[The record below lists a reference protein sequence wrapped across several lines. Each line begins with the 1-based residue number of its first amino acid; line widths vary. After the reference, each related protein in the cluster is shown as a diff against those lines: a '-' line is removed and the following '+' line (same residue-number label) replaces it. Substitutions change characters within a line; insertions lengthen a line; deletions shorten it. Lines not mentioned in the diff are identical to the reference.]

1 MSKFASNIL
10 SLFVAMTTNAT
21 TFKLRL
27 LSFKLFCFL
36 VFVVV
41 FCCVFASSS
50 AQTTRETRT
59 NGVPSAENLVVILNG
74 NRRKDCAGIDARAR
88 RIRTALRENTK
99 TSEERSRAS
108 VVTILFAADDRNDR
122 CELLKRRVLASE
134 EEEERKNE
142 ERRREREKT
151 KKTKNTIQT
160 TIQTT
165 TEEQM
170 MISFEYATLPRREDE
185 NKPPIGGP
193 RTRALSVRVSQW
205 IRERR
210 ERRRRGEGEGEEEK
224 EEEVYAFVED
234 DSEALMY
241 FAAIAKE
248 TRGGAT
254 ESLFDDVSFATIT
267 GVGFGGNN
275 HSADAG
281 AAAGAANGDDD
292 VKEEDDNSSE
302 SSTSSEKM
310 LDDMEAQWMRM
321 ESRKRAETIEVTSFE
336 RRLREIREKRRNS
349 ATEIRMAREMGSSFA
364 DESLVG
370 VVMTHKNRPEYC
382 EKAVEALLQQT
393 HRKVEIVIVDDGSE
407 EAHVKRLEQFVHSRK
422 KDDTLKSVKI
432 VKIAKP
438 GKYLGEAR
446 NFGCSKLSE
455 KTEYVLFSDDDNLAE
470 TNEIET
476 MLRVL
481 VHTKADVVTASN
493 EFFVTAANGTNVVV
507 GSYHPLGNALFPGI
521 FENVF
526 GDANALWRK
535 SAFTS
540 LEGFAKDT
548 SYSLQDWEILA
559 KASSSGLKLIT
570 VPAPALYK
578 YRTHAKSM
586 SKQKEADASSSNP
599 YEDMQFTGPLRGFA
613 PLGEELVQL
622 ATFSKTMRKEYEAM
636 EKTVRTLRKED
647 GGGGADA
654 ALGKVALK
662 VLCKTLTYGSTTE
675 TEYVADGTFDAAPLS
690 SQDNWHVHGEG
701 GFKPVDGAILVPGNE
716 EMLTEDAAGSTLV
729 SGAWQRIEVNQ
740 LEAEPL
746 VLSGW
751 AKVIIDASK
760 DDDVELL
767 DTFEKSADFSLHAD
781 VEFSD
786 GTKKYGVSANFPE
799 SSEWSR
805 SIAVIDE
812 EKRIASITLVC
823 MRRWRPR
830 AALFDDISLQPLNSR
845 AVACDLA
852 GVAEEDD
859 TTSEKQTRR
868 TRRRISKVEL

>member
-1 MSKFASNIL
+1 MGERKGRKKRTSSSSRA
-10 SLFVAMTTNAT
+10 
-21 TFKLRL
+21 
-27 LSFKLFCFL
+27 
-36 VFVVV
+36 VVV
-41 FCCVFASSS
+41 FFVVCAFLLQSSISFAS
-50 AQTTRETRT
+50 AKTRT
-59 NGVPSAENLVVILNG
+59 KEEEEQQQQQQQQRLVVVLDGNRAENCAIE
-74 NRRKDCAGIDARAR
+74 RRARAVEE
-88 RIRTALRENTK
+88 ALLLERWPARG
-99 TSEERSRAS
+99 EEETTTTEKKKKKKKKKKI
-108 VVTILFAADDRNDR
+108 VLLLAADDRNDR
-122 CELLKRRVLASE
+122 CELLKRRLDE
-134 EEEERKNE
+134 EKERDY
-142 ERRREREKT
+142 
-151 KKTKNTIQT
+151 
-160 TIQTT
+160 
-165 TEEQM
+165 
-170 MISFEYATLPRREDE
+170 FEYATLPRDAL
-185 NKPPIGGP
+185 KPIGGP
-193 RTRALSVRVSQW
+193 RTRALSVRVSNW

-210 ERRRRGEGEGEEEK
+210 ESNSG

-241 FAAIAKE
+241 FAAMSKE

-254 ESLFDDVSFATIT
+254 ESFYDDVSFATLT
-267 GVGFGGNN
+267 GIEFSDRGISDGDVVV
-275 HSADAG
+275 
-281 AAAGAANGDDD
+281 DDD
-292 VKEEDDNSSE
+292 DDHEEDDVGG
-302 SSTSSEKM
+302 SSEKM
-310 LDDMEAQWMRM
+310 LDDLEARWMLM
-321 ESRKRAETIEVTSFE
+321 ESRKRAETIEVMSLE
-336 RRLREIREKRRNS
+336 RRLKEIRDERRKS
-349 ATEIRMAREMGSSFA
+349 ATEIKMAREMGSSFA
-364 DESLVG
+364 DEARVG

-382 EKAVEALLQQT
+382 EKAVEALLKQT

-407 EAHVKRLEQFVHSRK
+407 DAHVERLENFVDSTKNR
-422 KDDTLKSVKI
+422 DDADKSVQI

-446 NFGCSKLSE
+446 NLGCSKLSD

-540 LEGFAKDT
+540 LEGFAKDA

-559 KASSSGLKLIT
+559 KASSSGLKLVT
-570 VPAPALYK
+570 VPAPALYN

-586 SKQKEADASSSNP
+586 SKQKESDASSSNP
-599 YEDMQFTGPLRGFA
+599 YEDIQFAGPLRGFA
-613 PLGEELVQL
+613 PLGEEFVQL
-622 ATFSKTMRKEYEAM
+622 ATFSKTMRKEFEAM
-636 EKTVRTLRKED
+636 EKTARALRKED
-647 GGGGADA
+647 RGGVDA
-654 ALGKVALK
+654 AIGKVALK
-662 VLCKTLTYGSTTE
+662 VLCKTLISGSTIE
-675 TEYVADGTFDAAPLS
+675 REYIADGAFDALSSS

-701 GFKPVDGAILVPGNE
+701 GFKPADGAILVPGNE
-716 EMLTEDAAGSTLV
+716 EMLTEDAASTLV

-760 DDDVELL
+760 EEGDELL
-767 DTFEKSADFSLHAD
+767 DKFEKSADFSLHAD
-781 VEFSD
+781 IEFID

-799 SSEWSR
+799 STEWSR
-805 SIAVIDE
+805 GIVLIDE

-852 GVAEEDD
+852 GVDEDFS
-859 TTSEKQTRR
+859 TAPEKQTRR
-868 TRRRISKVEL
+868 TRRPRRISTTRVEL